1 MQEVSATEIP
11 APTGPPSMKTLEISS
26 GHSSHSLRPTGGLKW
41 FIKTKC
47 IYKRLRCGVYGHVL
61 CLAAL
66 LS

>member
-1 MQEVSATEIP
+1 
-11 APTGPPSMKTLEISS
+11 MKTLEISS